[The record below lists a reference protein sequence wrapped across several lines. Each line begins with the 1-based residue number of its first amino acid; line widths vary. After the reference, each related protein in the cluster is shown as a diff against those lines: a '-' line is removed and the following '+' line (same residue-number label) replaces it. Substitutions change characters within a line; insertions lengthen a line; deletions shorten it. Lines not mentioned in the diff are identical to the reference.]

1 VATPQQVEQGVRR
14 NPGAVAAFMQANPTL
29 GPALASIYT
38 PEQLGDMFGDIGW
51 SRGESNPP
59 PPPAAGLSQQQ
70 QQQQPMAP
78 TFAQGGLVDLPGYYQ
93 QGGIPLPRR
102 DPRQLETLLRNP
114 EAMAEFKRQMGAIGG
129 MLGGGASPAPE
140 DTDWGGVER
149 EDELQARERLRPI
162 QPQPPVQSPQT
173 FRYVPRLS
181 QKKDVAEDELRAR
194 ERLRPIQPQNQ
205 LTLPWILPRAFK
217 GDPSEWALP
226 PQPQDR
232 YPTTIINKDNAE
244 WERESRLARGGPVHL
259 AVGGL
264 GVPQMNT
271 AFKQAHFTGLNTRA
285 SIPKPTPIVKVPGA
299 HLIHSTVPGRTDR
312 IPMQARTGSYILP
325 ADVVSGLGQGNTAA
339 GAKMW
344 GQSISH
350 AIGPMGIKNAI
361 KQRSFNAVKMPSVR
375 MPTPN
380 VKYADGGVYEG
391 DEYTPIITAGGEMII
406 DPEIV
411 AELGSGDA
419 EEGKRILGSSAMGVR
434 KQVLAEM
441 KKLPRPVS

>member
-1 VATPQQVEQGVRR
+1 
-14 NPGAVAAFMQANPTL
+14 
-29 GPALASIYT
+29 
-38 PEQLGDMFGDIGW
+38 
-51 SRGESNPP
+51 
-59 PPPAAGLSQQQ
+59 
-70 QQQQPMAP
+70 MAP

-93 QGGIPLPRR
+93 QGGIPT
-102 DPRQLETLLRNP
+102 PRQRPP
-114 EAMAEFKRQMGAIGG
+114 E
-129 MLGGGASPAPE
+129 S
-140 DTDWGGVER
+140 TDWRGVEG
-149 EDELQARERLRPI
+149 EDELQARERLRP
-162 QPQPPVQSPQT
+162 QLPQPVQAPQT
-173 FRYVPRLS
+173 YRYVPRLL
-181 QKKDVAEDELRAR
+181 QRKDVAEDELRAR

-205 LTLPWILPRAFK
+205 LMLPWIPPRAFK
-217 GDPSEWALP
+217 GDPSEWATP
-226 PQPQDR
+226 PRPQDQ
-232 YPTTIINKDNAE
+232 YPTTIINKDNPE

-285 SIPKPTPIVKVPGA
+285 SIPKPPPILKVPGA

-312 IPMQARTGSYILP
+312 IPMQARTGSFILP

-361 KQRSFNAVKMPSVR
+361 KQRTLKMPSVR

-411 AELGSGDA
+411 AELGGGDA
-419 EEGKRILGSSAMGVR
+419 EEGKRILGASSMGVR

>member
-1 VATPQQVEQGVRR
+1 
-14 NPGAVAAFMQANPTL
+14 M
-29 GPALASIYT
+29 
-38 PEQLGDMFGDIGW
+38 
-51 SRGESNPP
+51 
-59 PPPAAGLSQQQ
+59 
-70 QQQQPMAP
+70 
-78 TFAQGGLVDLPGYYQ
+78 
-93 QGGIPLPRR
+93 
-102 DPRQLETLLRNP
+102 
-114 EAMAEFKRQMGAIGG
+114 
-129 MLGGGASPAPE
+129 
-140 DTDWGGVER
+140 
-149 EDELQARERLRPI
+149 
-162 QPQPPVQSPQT
+162 
-173 FRYVPRLS
+173 
-181 QKKDVAEDELRAR
+181 
-194 ERLRPIQPQNQ
+194 
-205 LTLPWILPRAFK
+205 LPWAMNREVFK
-217 GDPSEWALP
+217 GNPSEWAP
-226 PQPQDR
+226 PPAPQDR
-232 YPTTIINKDNAE
+232 YPMTVINPKGQSD
-244 WERESRLARGGPVHL
+244 WERESNLARGGPVRL

-264 GVPQMNT
+264 GIPQMNT

-285 SIPKPTPIVKVPGA
+285 SIPKPTPILKVPGA

-312 IPMQARTGSYILP
+312 IPMQARTGSFVLP

-361 KQRSFNAVKMPSVR
+361 KQRTLKMPSLR

-411 AELGSGDA
+411 AELGGGDA
-419 EEGKRILGSSAMGVR
+419 EEGKRILGASSMGVR